1 MKNKLQ
7 ENTSKTRKVARI
19 PLALKREVIREL
31 SARDLTE
38 VIGGVDDTG
47 VEVEG
52 AGCTSTHVLQ
62 Q

>member
-7 ENTSKTRKVARI
+7 ENTSGKTRKVARI

-47 VEVEG
+47 VAVEG
-52 AGCTSTHVLQ
+52 AGCTVTHGA
-62 Q
+62 